1 MTGSPESATT
11 SATTARVKWQQIHCQ
26 TTQANQAQLSDYLET
41 EGAVSITFQDA
52 ADQPVFEPL
61 PNETP
66 MWSAIII
73 TALFPIE
80 QDITFVLLGLK
91 ALGDDIVQAVK
102 QEQLEEQV
110 WERAWMDDFQPM
122 QFGERVW
129 IYPSQFAVPD
139 DDCIAILLDPGLAF
153 GTGTHPTTALCLTW
167 LDQHPPKQLSVIDYG
182 CGSGILAIAAVKLG
196 AKYVLATDI
205 DEQALLATRDN
216 QQRNQIMAEQIQCY
230 LPEDLPHQTVDVIMA
245 NILAAPLLRLAENFA
260 QRLKPSG
267 RLLLSGILET
277 QAEQILATYQPYF
290 SDFHMSKHEGWMSI
304 SAQKS
309 A

>member
-1 MTGSPESATT
+1 VDDVMTLSSESATT
-11 SATTARVKWQQIHCQ
+11 TVKWQQIHCQ
-26 TTQANQAQLSDYLET
+26 TTQANQAQLSDYFEA

-52 ADQPVFEPL
+52 ADQPVLEPL

-80 QDITFVLLGLK
+80 QDMTFVLLGLN

-102 QEQLEEQV
+102 HEQLEEQV

-139 DDCIAILLDPGLAF
+139 DNRVAILLDPGLAF

-167 LDQHPPKQLSVIDYG
+167 LDQHPPEKLSVIDYG

-196 AKYVLATDI
+196 ADYVLATDI

-216 QQRNQIMAEQIQCY
+216 QQRNQIMAKQIQSNAIC
-230 LPEDLPHQTVDVIMA
+230 LMICR
-245 NILAAPLLRLAENFA
+245 IKRL
-260 QRLKPSG
+260 
-267 RLLLSGILET
+267 
-277 QAEQILATYQPYF
+277 
-290 SDFHMSKHEGWMSI
+290 MS
-304 SAQKS
+304 
-309 A
+309 